1 MESLEKARRQDL
13 PRCPA
18 LMISRIA
25 YRSLFDI
32 PVDNLRP
39 ASSACG
45 P

>member
-1 MESLEKARRQDL
+1 MEPLEKARRQDL

-18 LMISRIA
+18 LTISRIV

-32 PVDNLRP
+32 PVDNVRP
-39 ASSACG
+39 AFSARG